1 MWVSLLWVKY
11 VIQLFTEKSGMQ
23 SRAAKLS
30 IKRCIWLKLEAKDA
44 QYYSFSRAKSALIM
58 LLKDMIILYRLD
70 KHTNI
75 T

>member
-11 VIQLFTEKSGMQ
+11 VVQLFTEKSGMQ
-23 SRAAKLS
+23 SREAKLS
-30 IKRCIWLKLEAKDA
+30 IKRCIWLKLEAKDV
-44 QYYSFSRAKSALIM
+44 QYYSFSRAKSPLVM